1 MSQVG
6 DQSLGCHKNF
16 DFLSQVGDQSSGCR
30 KNFDFF
36 VKYVYIFMIL
46 AISMIISTCPAMG
59 GALGAWSLPQCPQI
73 RTLVIYIDVCI
84 RIYIYICMHI
94 YIYICIYMYIPL
106 VFFECV

>member
-6 DQSLGCHKNF
+6 DQSSGCHKNF
-16 DFLSQVGDQSSGCR
+16 DFLSQVGDQSLGCR

-59 GALGAWSLPQCPQI
+59 GALGAGTEGLRHTREHKKRAQKV
-73 RTLVIYIDVCI
+73 L
-84 RIYIYICMHI
+84 
-94 YIYICIYMYIPL
+94 
-106 VFFECV
+106 